1 MIPTTG
7 ELLASGLKCL
17 ESGGGGTHC
26 FCKDLPNC
34 NLQFPPPNLGAS
46 SQCLSSGGN
55 INQSNLGWMLVIQIV
70 TAISLYL

>member
-17 ESGGGGTHC
+17 AGGGGGIHC

-34 NLQFPPPNLGAS
+34 NLLLPPPTLGTS
-46 SQCLSSGGN
+46 SQCPSSASN
-55 INQSNLGWMLVIQIV
+55 INHINLVGMLAVLIV
-70 TAISLYL
+70 AAVFSG